1 MLVEGFRLGT
11 ATHITWIATHTL
23 LLAGAL
29 TGFEGWQQCASK
41 DCVDRGVSISLLDKN
56 KK

>member
-1 MLVEGFRLGT
+1 MLVDSFRIGS
-11 ATHITWIATHTL
+11 ATHITWIASLTL

-41 DCVDRGVSISLLDKN
+41 DSEDRGVSISLLDKN